1 MEEAAAAAG
10 ARGGGGG
17 GGGGGRG
24 QGGGGRRR
32 GVEVAAYLQGWH
44 LEEVASLL
52 AVDGLFAASYAGW
65 MRLRL
70 DYLAPPLQ
78 FLTNACVA
86 LFMVQSIDR
95 LVLCL
100 GCFWIRFKGIKPVPQ
115 AAAAGKPDVEAGAG
129 DY

>member
-1 MEEAAAAAG
+1 MNGARPERRVVESGEAQPENAAMEEAAAAAG

-52 AVDGLFAASYAGW
+52 AVDSL
-65 MRLRL
+65 LRRV
-70 DYLAPPLQ
+70 DAPPP
-78 FLTNACVA
+78 
-86 LFMVQSIDR
+86 R
-95 LVLCL
+95 LS
-100 GCFWIRFKGIKPVPQ
+100 R
-115 AAAAGKPDVEAGAG
+115 AAAAVPHLASCL
-129 DY
+129 